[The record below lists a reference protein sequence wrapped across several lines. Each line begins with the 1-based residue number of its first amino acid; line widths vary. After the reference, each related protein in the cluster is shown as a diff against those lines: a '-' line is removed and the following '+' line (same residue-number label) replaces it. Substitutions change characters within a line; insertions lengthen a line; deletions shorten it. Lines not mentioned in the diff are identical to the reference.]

1 MHFCGI
7 FVDALSHEVY
17 NMEYERYPN
26 ITNIERRRT
35 LKKTIW
41 GQTRDGEDVS
51 VYTLENENGMEV
63 SFMDFGANVRT
74 IVVPNAKGEKADVTL
89 GFDKLEDYF
98 ENPAFYGCCVTPCG
112 NRIGG
117 ASFTLNGTTYQLDKN
132 DGENNLHSG
141 FDPLARRMWQV
152 KEVDDDHIVFV
163 YEKKDM
169 DMGLPGNMTI
179 TVTYTLTD
187 DNALRIE
194 YRGLSDQDTLFNP
207 TNHCYFNLA
216 GQGNGDI
223 LDHKVWIDA
232 TEITA
237 VNNHMIPEGTILNI
251 VGTPMDFTKETA
263 LGDGI
268 GADFEQLV
276 IGNGYDHNYILTI
289 PEGTLPLVATAYDPK
304 SGRKLEVY
312 TDRPGVQLYTG
323 NYIDTADEGK
333 DGAKYAPRHGVCFE
347 TQFPPNAINV
357 PTFPHPVAKAGEEVV
372 TTTIYKF
379 VNA

>member
-1 MHFCGI
+1 M
-7 FVDALSHEVY
+7 
-17 NMEYERYPN
+17 
-26 ITNIERRRT
+26 
-35 LKKTIW
+35 KKTIW
-41 GQTRDGEDVS
+41 GQTREGEDIS
-51 VYTLENENGMEV
+51 IYTLENENGMEV
-63 SFMDFGANVRT
+63 SFLDFGANVRS
-74 IVVPNAKGEKADVTL
+74 IVVPDAKGEKADVVL
-89 GFDKLEDYF
+89 GYDKLEDYF
-98 ENPAFYGCCVTPCG
+98 ENSPFYGCCVTPCG

-132 DGENNLHSG
+132 DGDNNLHSG
-141 FDPLARRMWQV
+141 FHPLARRMWEV
-152 KEVDDDHIVFV
+152 KEVTDNSIVFV

-179 TVTYTLTD
+179 TVTYTLTE
-187 DNALRIE
+187 DNALRME
-194 YRGLSDQDTLFNP
+194 YRGLSDKDTLFNP
-207 TNHCYFNLA
+207 TNHCYFNLS
-216 GQGNGDI
+216 GQGNGDV
-223 LDHKVWIDA
+223 LDHRVWIDA

-237 VNNHMIPEGTILNI
+237 VNNKMIPEGTILNI
-251 VGTPMDFTKETA
+251 VDTPMDFTKETA

-289 PEGTLPLVATAYDPK
+289 PEGEIPLVASAYDPK

-323 NYIDTADEGK
+323 NYIDTADVGK
-333 DGAKYAPRHGVCFE
+333 GGCHYAPRYGVCFE